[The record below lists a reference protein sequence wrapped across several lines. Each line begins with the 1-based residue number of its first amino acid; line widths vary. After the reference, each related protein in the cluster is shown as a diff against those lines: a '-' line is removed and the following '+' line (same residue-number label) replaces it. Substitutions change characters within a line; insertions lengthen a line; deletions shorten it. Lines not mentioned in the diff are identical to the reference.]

1 MSKSYDEHRAGHGAH
16 LQKNEKEELLVEL
29 REISGQRQ
37 LEFVQRF
44 DYIREAGTQGEEKAA
59 AELVE
64 ELRQHGI
71 EAKTEEFEFEHCA
84 VLEAELTVTEVAAAR
99 KKDSWGLG
107 DAGIGNTALADK
119 RYETAGYGYCQ
130 DTPEEGIEA
139 PFLYAER
146 GDDINLSFAE
156 GKIVMLN
163 EPINAAMHEKLVQA
177 GAVGFITI
185 SGTPADE
192 KEDCLLYSRNAPKM
206 EHAAIPGIMVH
217 HKTAIELVES
227 GVSRVR
233 LRLKSKIEKRCSRN
247 VIVRIEGTETPKEVL
262 TLTAHYDSVPQGVGA
277 YDNMAACAIIF
288 ELCCYFSCHKP
299 KRTLEFIW
307 FGAEEKGLLG
317 SRAYVETHAS
327 ELAQHRFNMNVDL
340 AGQLVGG
347 TIIGVTGEAA
357 VCSMLEYL
365 AHEVGIGIITRHAVW
380 ASDSNTF
387 AWKGIPAMTLN
398 RDGFGMHTRHD
409 KVEYISAWSLERSA
423 QLLGYIAEHLAN
435 CKVMPFARTIPEE
448 FQKELEEY
456 FNRFR

>member
-1 MSKSYDEHRAGHGAH
+1 ME
-16 LQKNEKEELLVEL
+16 LQ
-29 REISGQRQ
+29 EISGQRQ

-59 AELVE
+59 NTIVE
-64 ELRQHGI
+64 ALRALGI
-71 EAKTEEFEFEHCA
+71 EAETEIFEFDSCEI
-84 VLEAELTVTEVAAAR
+84 LEAELIVTESVYG
-99 KKDSWGLG
+99 KKTNSADG
-107 DAGIGNTALADK
+107 DEESENTVLEEKCYSA
-119 RYETAGYGYCQ
+119 AGYGYCQ
-130 DTPEEGIEA
+130 DTPKEGLEA

-146 GDDINLSFAE
+146 GDDINLSFAA

-163 EPINAAMHEKLVQA
+163 EPINAVMHEKLMRA
-177 GAVGFITI
+177 GAVGFVTI

-192 KEDCLLYSRNAPKM
+192 GEECLLYSRNAPKM
-206 EHAAIPGIMVH
+206 EHAAIPGIIVH
-217 HKTAIELVES
+217 HKTAIALVES

-233 LRLKSKIEKRCSRN
+233 LRLRSRIVKKVSRN
-247 VIVRIEGTETPKEVL
+247 VIARIEGTESPEEVL
-262 TLTAHYDSVPQGVGA
+262 TLTAHYDSVPQGPGA
-277 YDNMAACAIIF
+277 YDNMAACAILL
-288 ELCCYFSCHKP
+288 ELCRYFKQHKP
-299 KRTLEFIW
+299 GRTLEFIW

-317 SRAYVETHAS
+317 SRAYVKQHER

-347 TIIGVTGEAA
+347 TIIGVTGEKS

-365 AHEVGIGIITRHAVW
+365 AHEIGIGMITRHAVW